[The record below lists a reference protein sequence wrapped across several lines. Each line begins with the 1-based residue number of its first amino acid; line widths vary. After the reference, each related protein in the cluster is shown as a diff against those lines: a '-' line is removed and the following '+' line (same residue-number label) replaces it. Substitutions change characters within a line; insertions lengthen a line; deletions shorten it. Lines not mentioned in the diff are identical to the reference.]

1 MDILNGRNLLVK
13 AAKAEAGRWL
23 LGQKQEPRPPL
34 PRAGWC
40 GSAKTLP
47 VWRNGRRTGLKIV
60 RMAIAGRFSR
70 LLSKQDF
77 ARVFTLK
84 FTFTYF
90 YLVQLMCHFLQPKV
104 AQKVAQKLHI
114 THRTFRSMRLS

>member
-1 MDILNGRNLLVK
+1 MASIFSLFPVQVGAVTT
-13 AAKAEAGRWL
+13 
-23 LGQKQEPRPPL
+23 
-34 PRAGWC
+34 
-40 GSAKTLP
+40 SP

-70 LLSKQDF
+70 LLSKQNF

-104 AQKVAQKLHI
+104 AQKVAQKI
-114 THRTFRSMRLS
+114 THHTRDISFYASELRRR